1 METYR
6 SMILGGTQ
14 RNAERLGAYVA
25 WLVTNQLIHPVVERS
40 GGSAVTRVRMHDLTG
55 ADFLATVL
63 HGELRPDQLNE
74 AGQAFTEAYF
84 VSGSFDD
91 DYDQL
96 EYSGENEWH
105 RFEEISPKIT
115 RAYQDFLQANK
126 PGLLKTTA
134 KILRFPGTRD

>member
-6 SMILGGTQ
+6 SMILGGAE
-14 RNAERLGAYVA
+14 RNAEKLGAYVA
-25 WLVTNQLIHPVVERS
+25 WLVSNQLIAPRIEKI
-40 GGSAVTRVRMHDLTG
+40 GGSSVTRVRMHDLTG

-63 HGELRPDQLNE
+63 HGELKADQLSE
-74 AGQAFTEAYF
+74 AGQAFTEHYL
-84 VSGSFDD
+84 VSGLFDE
-91 DYDQL
+91 DYEHL

-115 RAYQDFLQANK
+115 RAYQNFLQAKK

-134 KILRFPGTRD
+134 KILRFPGS